1 MFRFFRLLK
10 KKQKC
15 PNLSPSVMSFGEFYN
30 AFDASWGRRV
40 RSGRN
45 GGIVACQ
52 AVPSLE
58 IWILENWSKGDV
70 PVPPEVQRLYD
81 EAVGDLYQRPEP
93 IELSNKGREH
103 RRTRSIERG
112 SRFLLI

>member
-10 KKQKC
+10 KSRSV
-15 PNLSPSVMSFGEFYN
+15 PISLPSVMSFGEFYN
-30 AFDASWGRRV
+30 AFDVLREDAYALGEMA
-40 RSGRN
+40 
-45 GGIVACQ
+45 GIVACQ

-70 PVPPEVQRLYD
+70 PVPPRFSGFMMKPLGISISD
-81 EAVGDLYQRPEP
+81 RSPSS
-93 IELSNKGREH
+93 SNKGGNIAEP
-103 RRTRSIERG
+103 RSIERG